1 MSVGWDGDPSP
12 VHLNDLTS
20 PCGTRLNVGWAS
32 GGPFMTQATNPPC
45 HSISWLQGCPDREA
59 VYSKKTDAPSEAEY
73 SRWCLGSAVLGL
85 IVGCWVLQWPFA
97 HPSQQV
103 GLALLS
109 RDMVMYHKSRHSKQ
123 VGWETNGPWH
133 LPEDKTT
140 CKSLPL
146 HLCWSVSVAPP
157 TTEPRCTTDLLTSC
171 NFLFKRI
178 SCKNQWV
185 QQGWLGSCP
194 LG

>member
-20 PCGTRLNVGWAS
+20 PCGTRLNVGWAT
-32 GGPFMTQATNPPC
+32 GRPFMTQATSPPC

-59 VYSKKTDAPSEAEY
+59 VYSEKTDAPSEAAY

-109 RDMVMYHKSRHSKQ
+109 RDMVTNHKSRHSKQ
-123 VGWETNGPWH
+123 VGWETNDPWH

-140 CKSLPL
+140 CKSLSTSSSLLECFCGPS
-146 HLCWSVSVAPP
+146 HHRTQVHHGFI
-157 TTEPRCTTDLLTSC
+157 DLLQLS
-171 NFLFKRI
+171 F
-178 SCKNQWV
+178 
-185 QQGWLGSCP
+185 
-194 LG
+194 